1 MTEARRAG
9 RSEYTGYLKGIRRLR
24 HTRPADRLRVPRST
38 RFLKV
43 PVALKE
49 EAKRKLKDWIVQ
61 IDMALS
67 QPWRSAAIATTMR
80 LHYPSCCTALRL
92 INESDH
98 KMCDNLLITLVV
110 RCGRDFP

>member
-1 MTEARRAG
+1 M
-9 RSEYTGYLKGIRRLR
+9 
-24 HTRPADRLRVPRST
+24 PRST

-49 EAKRKLKDWIVQ
+49 ETKRKLKDWIVQ

>member
-1 MTEARRAG
+1 MPLE
-9 RSEYTGYLKGIRRLR
+9 
-24 HTRPADRLRVPRST
+24 TREGEGAESGDVLRVG
-38 RFLKV
+38 
-43 PVALKE
+43 
-49 EAKRKLKDWIVQ
+49 
-61 IDMALS
+61 

-110 RCGRDFP
+110 RCGRDLP